1 MKKDKSEE
9 SKFEY
14 LVQNMIDAGI
24 VSSKKHLAEV
34 IDLSEESIDEIV
46 AEYEGKEMWPS
57 ILIGPIS
64 SMIPGYNSGW
74 WYKGNRQLDFLTTKD
89 NYNYNESKK
98 GFRERFEIL
107 ADHAVTYN
115 ISSNTD
121 DFTESFGKNKYD
133 VFKEYNDL
141 FLSIA
146 LIKRKF
152 PNLNEKWLLFGE
164 GEMFRK
170 HSDFT
175 ENVGYYNTICNL
187 ERVVTD
193 IDKILGDGYAAS
205 HPEFL
210 SSVINASSI
219 RHAGS
224 EIESSIN
231 SLYCSLDALIM
242 MLKDKL
248 IAE

>member
-1 MKKDKSEE
+1 MEKDKSEE
-9 SKFEY
+9 AKFEY

-24 VSSKKHLAEV
+24 VSSKKGLAEE
-34 IDLSEESIDEIV
+34 IDLSEESIDKIV
-46 AEYEGKEMWPS
+46 AECEGKSLWPS
-57 ILIGPIS
+57 DLIGPIS
-64 SMIPGYNSGW
+64 SMIPGYNIGW
-74 WYKGNRQLDFLTTKD
+74 WYKGNRHLDFLTTKD
-89 NYNYNESKK
+89 NYNYNEAKK
-98 GFRERFEIL
+98 GFRERFDIL
-107 ADHAVTYN
+107 ADHAVTFN
-115 ISSNTD
+115 ISSNTE
-121 DFTESFGKNKYD
+121 DFSESFGKNKYD

-152 PNLNEKWLLFGE
+152 PNLNAKWLLFGE

-175 ENVGYYNTICNL
+175 EGAGYYNTICNL
-187 ERVVTD
+187 EKVVTD
-193 IDKILGDGYAAS
+193 IDKILGEGYAAS

-224 EIESSIN
+224 EIDSSLS
-231 SLYCSLDALIM
+231 SLYGSLDKLIM

-248 IAE
+248 NL

>member
-1 MKKDKSEE
+1 MRKDKSEE

-24 VSSKKHLAEV
+24 VSSKKQLAEV

-64 SMIPGYNSGW
+64 CMVPDYNAGW
-74 WYKGNRQLDFLTTKD
+74 WYKGNRQFDFLTIND
-89 NYNYNESKK
+89 NYNYNKSISD
-98 GFRERFEIL
+98 FRERFNSL
-107 ADHAVTYN
+107 ANYAK
-115 ISSNTD
+115 SSTNTE
-121 DFTESFGKNKYD
+121 DFTQRFGKSKYD
-133 VFKEYNDL
+133 VQKEFNDM
-141 FLSIA
+141 FSTIA
-146 LIKRKF
+146 HIKRKF
-152 PNLNEKWLLFGE
+152 PELNEKWLLFGE

-170 HSDFT
+170 PSDFT
-175 ENVGYYNTICNL
+175 EGAGYYNTIFNL
-187 ERVVTD
+187 DRVVTD
-193 IDKILGDGYAAS
+193 IDKILGEGYAAS

-219 RHAGS
+219 RNAS
-224 EIESSIN
+224 YEIESSLN
-231 SLYCSLDALIM
+231 SLYRSLDALTM

-248 IAE
+248 IAK